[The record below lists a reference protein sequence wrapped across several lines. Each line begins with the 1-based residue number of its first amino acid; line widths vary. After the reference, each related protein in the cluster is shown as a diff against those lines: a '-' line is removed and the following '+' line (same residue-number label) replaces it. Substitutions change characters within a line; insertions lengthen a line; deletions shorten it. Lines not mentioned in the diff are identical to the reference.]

1 MRYQGQK
8 LKLLY
13 LKEIL
18 ERKTDETHC
27 LTASQMVEQLAQKGV
42 RAERKSVY
50 DDLEALEVYGLDIAS
65 EGRNTGY
72 HLLSRD
78 FELAEVKLM
87 VDAIQ
92 SSKFLTEQKSYEL
105 IKKLECLCSEY
116 EARNLQHQVYMT
128 NRIKTENNSIH
139 YNVDNIQRA
148 IEADKKIGFKMFGYT
163 REKEIVER
171 RYGYMYRVS
180 PYALIYEDDN
190 YYLLGYDDKHR
201 MIQHYRVDRMKG
213 VSILE
218 MERDGK
224 EAFAKL
230 DMAQYEKYTFSMYG
244 SSGGKLTPVT
254 MEFYNMMAN
263 VVMDKFGHDV
273 SMIPQGNWRFR
284 ITVPVSVSPQFY
296 AWVFGL
302 GKCVEII
309 EPVNVREGMKRML
322 EKVAQKYQEGG
333 APETPRNLSNFRKKL
348 RKRQKELK
356 L

>member
-92 SSKFLTEQKSYEL
+92 SSKFLTEQKSYAL
-105 IKKLECLCSEY
+105 IKKLERLCCEY
-116 EARNLQHQVYMT
+116 EARSLQHQVYMT

-139 YNVDNIQRA
+139 YNVDTIQRA

-163 REKEIVER
+163 REKQIFER
-171 RYGYMYRVS
+171 RYGRMYGVS
-180 PYALIYEDDN
+180 PYALIYDDDN
-190 YYLLGYDDKHR
+190 YYLLGYDDRHR
-201 MIQHYRVDRMKG
+201 KIQHYRVDRMKG

-218 MERDGK
+218 TEREGK
-224 EAFAKL
+224 EAFVKL

-244 SSGGKLTPVT
+244 PSGGELTPVT

-263 VVMDKFGHDV
+263 VVIDKFGHDV
-273 SMIPQGNWRFR
+273 GMIPQGKWRFR
-284 ITVPVSVSPQFY
+284 VTVPVSVSPQFY

-322 EKVAQKYQEGG
+322 EKVTQKYQEGG
-333 APETPRNLSNFRKKL
+333 EPEIPRNLSDFRKKL
-348 RKRQKELK
+348 RKQQREAK

>member
-42 RAERKSVY
+42 RAERKSIY
-50 DDLEALEVYGLDIAS
+50 DDLEALGVYGLDIAS

-105 IKKLECLCSEY
+105 IKKLERLCSEY
-116 EARNLQHQVYMT
+116 EARSLQHQVYMT

-139 YNVDNIQRA
+139 YNVDTIQRA

-163 REKEIVER
+163 REKQIFER
-171 RYGYMYRVS
+171 RYGRMYGVS
-180 PYALIYEDDN
+180 PYALIYDDDN
-190 YYLLGYDDKHR
+190 YYLLGYDDRHR
-201 MIQHYRVDRMKG
+201 KIQHYRVDRMKG

-218 MERDGK
+218 TEREGK

-244 SSGGKLTPVT
+244 PSGGELTPVT

-263 VVMDKFGHDV
+263 VVIDKFGHDV
-273 SMIPQGNWRFR
+273 GMIPQGKWRFR
-284 ITVPVSVSPQFY
+284 VTVPVSVSPQFY

-322 EKVAQKYQEGG
+322 EKVTQKYQEGG

>member
-27 LTASQMVEQLAQKGV
+27 LTASQLVEQLAQKGV

-105 IKKLECLCSEY
+105 IKKLERLCSEY
-116 EARNLQHQVYMT
+116 EARSLQHQVYMT

-139 YNVDNIQRA
+139 YNVDTIQRA
-148 IEADKKIGFKMFGYT
+148 IEADKKIEFKMFGYT
-163 REKEIVER
+163 REKQIFER
-171 RYGYMYRVS
+171 RYGRMYGVS
-180 PYALIYEDDN
+180 PYALIYDDDN
-190 YYLLGYDDKHR
+190 YYLLGYDDRHQK
-201 MIQHYRVDRMKG
+201 IQHYRVDRMKG
-213 VSILE
+213 VSI
-218 MERDGK
+218 METEREGK

-244 SSGGKLTPVT
+244 PSGGKLTPVT

-263 VVMDKFGHDV
+263 VVIDKFGHDV
-273 SMIPQGNWRFR
+273 GMIPQGKWRFR
-284 ITVPVSVSPQFY
+284 VTVPVSVSPQFY

-322 EKVAQKYQEGG
+322 EKVTQKYQEGG

-348 RKRQKELK
+348 RKRQKKLK

>member
-18 ERKTDETHC
+18 ERKTDEAHC

-42 RAERKSVY
+42 KAERKSVY

-105 IKKLECLCSEY
+105 IKKLERLCSEY
-116 EARNLQHQVYMT
+116 EARSLQHQVYMT

-139 YNVDNIQRA
+139 YNVDTIQRA

-163 REKEIVER
+163 REKQIFER
-171 RYGYMYRVS
+171 RYGRMYGVS
-180 PYALIYEDDN
+180 PYALIYDDDN
-190 YYLLGYDDKHR
+190 YYLLGYDDRHR
-201 MIQHYRVDRMKG
+201 KIQHYRVDRMKG

-218 MERDGK
+218 TEREGK
-224 EAFAKL
+224 EAFVKL

-244 SSGGKLTPVT
+244 PSGGELTPVT

-263 VVMDKFGHDV
+263 VVIDKFGHDV
-273 SMIPQGNWRFR
+273 GIIPQGKWRFR
-284 ITVPVSVSPQFY
+284 VTVPVSVSPQFY

-309 EPVNVREGMKRML
+309 EPVKVREGMKRML

-333 APETPRNLSNFRKKL
+333 EPEIPRNLSDFRKKL
-348 RKRQKELK
+348 RKQQREAK